1 MINNT
6 KSGIGSGIGSGVLN
20 KRGSIPKKQ
29 IDNRESIED
38 FQNAEKEI
46 ADKMMQSEILMK
58 KNPSIGNLSEQEEDQ
73 QQHVIEESPQHQET
87 EGDEEEDYEM
97 KFPS

>member
-6 KSGIGSGIGSGVLN
+6 KSGIGYGIGSGVIN

-46 ADKMMQSEILMK
+46 ADKMMQSEILM
-58 KNPSIGNLSEQEEDQ
+58 
-73 QQHVIEESPQHQET
+73 
-87 EGDEEEDYEM
+87 
-97 KFPS
+97 